1 MLDDLVAV
9 IETLKSRIGQHR
21 TDLQK
26 NEIRTRVS
34 LIDPLLAALG
44 WDVAD
49 PALVTPEY
57 ETGNGRA
64 DYALLADDAGSP
76 KPILFI
82 EAKKL
87 GESLTTHRSQMVTY
101 ANQSGVPY
109 AGLTDGDKWEIYT
122 VFDPKPIEDRLVLDV
137 SIARTPAPQCALKLL
152 KLWKP
157 NLNSGQPDGAEQ
169 PLFWPQIS
177 ETRAEFTPL
186 KEPAQETP
194 AKVHGWTAL
203 KGYIVEKNTKP
214 SHVRLPDGSEL
225 PINSW
230 RSLFKQVAEWLIGR
244 GELTQGKCPVL
255 RTNNPSGRCIV
266 NTQPQHPSG
275 TRFRF
280 PAQLSNGLYLNV
292 HFSAQNMVE
301 ECTRLLAALGHD
313 PSRMSITVT

>member
-9 IETLKSRIGQHR
+9 IDTLKSRIEHHR
-21 TDLQK
+21 TDLQR

-49 PALVTPEY
+49 PGLVTPEY
-57 ETGNGRA
+57 EISGGKP
-64 DYALLADDAGSP
+64 DYALLNAEG
-76 KPILFI
+76 KPAAFV

-87 GESLTTHRSQMVTY
+87 GEPLKAHRNQIVTY

-109 AGLTDGDKWEIYT
+109 AGLTDGDSWELFT
-122 VFDPKPIEDRLVLDV
+122 VFDPKPLEDRLILDV
-137 SIARTPAPQCALKLL
+137 TISKAPSPQGALQFLL
-152 KLWKP
+152 LW
-157 NLNSGQPDGAEQ
+157 NLNLTTIKPMTAAQ
-169 PLFWPQIS
+169 PLFWPLIS
-177 ETRAEFTPL
+177 EARAEFTPS
-186 KEPAQETP
+186 KEPVQVP
-194 AKVHGWTAL
+194 VAKADGWTAL
-203 KGYIVEKNTKP
+203 KGYVVGKNTKP

-301 ECTRLLAALGHD
+301 ECTRLLAAMGHD
-313 PSRMSITVT
+313 PSSMSIAAT